1 MNQLELALAPSGHW
15 RTQTTFLFT
24 ITIFIPSV
32 YVFVILSDVGE
43 VFGEWGRYWSS
54 IGHFSFLQTNPDRD
68 FPYVYVPIIFCLI
81 FFAPFSFSFFWGKRV
96 KGCTV
101 ASMHLEQSVF
111 FYFRFSY
118 CTFIL
123 SLEVKGRFQ
132 PVVTNLSLSFD
143 QNLVALFVTSF

>member
-1 MNQLELALAPSGHW
+1 MGTLLIFDRAFFIPANEPGSRFPLRLCADN
-15 RTQTTFLFT
+15 FLFN
-24 ITIFIPSV
+24 IFRSL
-32 YVFVILSDVGE
+32 F
-43 VFGEWGRYWSS
+43 F
-54 IGHFSFLQTNPDRD
+54 FL
-68 FPYVYVPIIFCLI
+68 
-81 FFAPFSFSFFWGKRV
+81 FWGKRV

-111 FYFRFSY
+111 FYFRFSC